1 MSIRID
7 QSSDHSAQNPPPED
21 HGMVGEAS
29 ATHTSFVDTGGMDA
43 QSCVYRGNAAAAA
56 AVDDLTFSVPEPS
69 AAGASSASAVAD
81 SATTEEARGVYQPV
95 GLRNLV
101 EMPYLGW
108 VLHDSGGKYS
118 VGTGEE
124 RLVLKLP
131 PRWQLSPT
139 TPELNAKLGEVK

>member
-21 HGMVGEAS
+21 HGMVGEA
-29 ATHTSFVDTGGMDA
+29 AHTHSSMVETGGEMDS
-43 QSCVYRGNAAAAA
+43 QSCVYRGVAGSAAAADDLAFAVDMAA
-56 AVDDLTFSVPEPS
+56 AVGE
-69 AAGASSASAVAD
+69 AAVEESHGA
-81 SATTEEARGVYQPV
+81 YQPT

-101 EMPYLGW
+101 EMPYLAW

-124 RLVLKLP
+124 RLVLKVP
-131 PRWQLSPT
+131 PRWQLAPV
-139 TPELNAKLGEVK
+139 TPELNAKTGEVK

>member
-1 MSIRID
+1 MPIRID

-29 ATHTSFVDTGGMDA
+29 ATHTSFVDTGGGMDT
-43 QSCVYRGNAAAAA
+43 QSSVYRGIAATAT
-56 AVDDLTFSVPEPS
+56 VDDLTFSVPEAP
-69 AAGASSASAVAD
+69 AAGAASPVAD
-81 SATTEEARGVYQPV
+81 SAVEESHGVYQPV

-108 VLHDSGGKYS
+108 VLHDSGGRYT

-124 RLVLKLP
+124 RLVLKVP
-131 PRWQLSPT
+131 PRWQLAPLA
-139 TPELNAKLGEVK
+139 PEANAKLGEAK

>member
-1 MSIRID
+1 MGIRID

-29 ATHTSFVDTGGMDA
+29 STHSSFVDTGNMDGE
-43 QSCVYRGNAAAAA
+43 SCVYRGNAAT
-56 AVDDLTFSVPEPS
+56 AVADDLTFSVPEPS
-69 AAGASSASAVAD
+69 AAGGASAVTGDDGGAA
-81 SATTEEARGVYQPV
+81 SRGMYQPV

-124 RLVLKLP
+124 RLVLKVP
-131 PRWQLSPT
+131 PRWQLAPVAPEGT
-139 TPELNAKLGEVK
+139 TKLAEPK